1 MHKHREACK
10 TCRLVLVGDGPE
22 HASLEKMVKKEGLE
36 DIVTFTGTL
45 PMSSARQII
54 SQSHVLILPS
64 LYDGW
69 GAVVNEALMEGT
81 MVYCSDKCGASVLID
96 APSRGRIFSPKDSAA
111 LAKFLWND
119 YGFFLDEKKS
129 SHRREALRS
138 WAEQNIGPEA
148 MAKRMEEALKRRR
161 ESTTC

>member
-1 MHKHREACK
+1 
-10 TCRLVLVGDGPE
+10 
-22 HASLEKMVKKEGLE
+22 
-36 DIVTFTGTL
+36 
-45 PMSSARQII
+45 
-54 SQSHVLILPS
+54 
-64 LYDGW
+64 
-69 GAVVNEALMEGT
+69 
-81 MVYCSDKCGASVLID
+81 
-96 APSRGRIFSPKDSAA
+96 IFSPKDSAA